1 MNSTAKMCYYD
12 NYKYQCN
19 DWKWGNFRQHCKSE
33 YRQGETCGMKM
44 VYQTLPLADK
54 CTMCEKIERKQ
65 RRLEKHKSD
74 YQRWAAEPKRYKC
87 SMEKA
92 MDEMEALAQEIQCLI
107 GGKQAK
113 YHNVGNLRRA

>member
-1 MNSTAKMCYYD
+1 MCYYD

-19 DWKWGNFRQHCKSE
+19 DWKWGNFRQHCNAE

-54 CTMCEKIERKQ
+54 CSMCDKIERKQ

-74 YQRWAAEPKRYKC
+74 YTRWSAEPQKYRC

-92 MDEMEALAQEIQCLI
+92 YDEMKALAQEIQRLI
-107 GGKQAK
+107 GEKQAK
-113 YHNVGNLRRA
+113 YHNVGNPRRA

>member
-1 MNSTAKMCYYD
+1 MCYYD

-19 DWKWGNFRQHCKSE
+19 DWKWGNFRQHCNAE

-54 CTMCEKIERKQ
+54 CSMCDKIERKQ

-74 YQRWAAEPKRYKC
+74 YTRWAAEPQRYRC

-92 MDEMEALAQEIQCLI
+92 QDEMKALVQEIQRLI
-107 GGKQAK
+107 GEKQAK
-113 YHNVGNLRRA
+113 YHNVGNPRRA